1 MSVGASP
8 SPGGGSSSG
17 EVSIVEARGGTWYEM
32 KLFIRQ
38 PWFIGTMGAVA
49 WIILLIVVLLL
60 CRQRRNK
67 KKSQKAL
74 TTRGDFLVSLSS
86 DVVCFYSGLHTCS
99 KTSS

>member
-1 MSVGASP
+1 MLGGASP
-8 SPGGGSSSG
+8 SPSGDSSNG

-32 KLFIRQ
+32 KRFIRQ

-74 TTRGDFLVSLSS
+74 TTRGDLLVPLSC
-86 DVVCFYSGLHTCS
+86 DVVCFHSGLHTYS
-99 KTSS
+99 KTNS